1 LLVQV
6 PDHFRLNG
14 PPRQYPQDREVSHS
28 RHASWDDSAHQ
39 SPHGWG
45 QWPQPHIHRH
55 IRKTRDYP
63 GPTLEQPASVLQNG
77 PGQAIRPSR
86 SGYSVISF
94 RDASNYRTETVTFR
108 VVKFSEPYHIILGQ
122 PCYMKFM
129 VIPNYAYLKLK
140 ISGPTGVNTV
150 ESKTQRALDYE

>member
-1 LLVQV
+1 L
-6 PDHFRLNG
+6 
-14 PPRQYPQDREVSHS
+14 
-28 RHASWDDSAHQ
+28 
-39 SPHGWG
+39 
-45 QWPQPHIHRH
+45 
-55 IRKTRDYP
+55 
-63 GPTLEQPASVLQNG
+63 
-77 PGQAIRPSR
+77 
-86 SGYSVISF
+86 GYSAISF

-129 VIPNYAYLKLK
+129 VIPNYAYLMLK